1 MFRWIDVLVPVE
13 FPSSENLI
21 PVRWIALP
29 THGLFLAKIDH
40 AALWWHGGYSKFVFL
55 GQGKWM
61 NVMIN
66 QGIWVF
72 WGQFS
77 MIFRQSHVADA
88 LPHSGISGEQEQIR
102 TVEGKEEVFLQKR
115 MGFIKLALEQNAA
128 VVPCYA
134 FGCVDLY
141 STYTN
146 LFFKPREWLRKSL
159 NWSGLG
165 FMNGGCICQM
175 VIGTLNTTRWLYGKN
190 FTDTTSEKL
199 RNRQKCI
206 EPIYVIT
213 ISSSVHVHLSRVV
226 SLVFLQLVVS
236 RIVSLSENELK
247 FFSQR
252 YMCCCFAET
261 GQKPPIRTITDH
273 TPIVSNYDL
282 IIIQPYRYIPIHNTY
297 SHNPR
302 KWGFSPHH
310 NITQSHS
317 VTVPLSWRIFRGQ
330 PQTFA
335 MTMVSNHQWLS
346 TVKAGRFSKLPSG
359 ITTHHLHPFTE
370 SWCNEIDH
378 RISPHKQVAWFLG
391 TRQLVRYI

>member
-72 WGQFS
+72 WGNFPWFS
-77 MIFRQSHVADA
+77 DKAMWLMRCRTAASQVNRSRFAQWKERRRSSSKSEWVSSNWPWSRTQQLCHAMLLDA
-88 LPHSGISGEQEQIR
+88 LISTPPTPICSSSQGNGSERASTDPDWDFGIHEWW
-102 TVEGKEEVFLQKR
+102 
-115 MGFIKLALEQNAA
+115 MM
-128 VVPCYA
+128 
-134 FGCVDLY
+134 VDV
-141 STYTN
+141 
-146 LFFKPREWLRKSL
+146 
-159 NWSGLG
+159 
-165 FMNGGCICQM
+165 CQM
-175 VIGTLNTTRWLYGKN
+175 REVMGTLNTTRWYQLVGHGKK

-206 EPIYVIT
+206 DPIYVIT

-236 RIVSLSENELK
+236 RIVSLSANELK

-252 YMCCCFAET
+252 YMCRCFAET
-261 GQKPPIRTITDH
+261 GQKPPIRTVTDH

-282 IIIQPYRYIPIHNTY
+282 SIIQPYRYIPIHNTY

-302 KWGFSPHH
+302 KWDFSPHH

-317 VTVPLSWRIFRGQ
+317 VTVPLSWRIFRRGSA
-330 PQTFA
+330 TEKSA

-346 TVKAGRFSKLPSG
+346 TVKAGRFSKWDYNP
-359 ITTHHLHPFTE
+359 PFT
-370 SWCNEIDH
+370 SIYWI
-378 RISPHKQVAWFLG
+378 
-391 TRQLVRYI
+391 LV